1 MSSDNYREKRKY
13 ARLDL
18 RSKINF
24 SITET
29 PQRDA
34 PGGRFKGEGKNIGA
48 EGLLFSC
55 GKELKQGTLLALEI
69 FFPGKPDPVYIS
81 GEVRW
86 CAPTQNEKT
95 PLFDIGIKFSSI
107 NKNHVLMLIQ
117 YVCGNLSVDE
127 VSSLK

>member
-1 MSSDNYREKRKY
+1 MTPDDYREKRKY

-29 PQRDA
+29 PHSEA
-34 PGGRFKGEGKNIGA
+34 PTGRFKGIGKNIGA
-48 EGLLFSC
+48 EGLLFSSD
-55 GKELKQGTLLALEI
+55 KELKKGMLLDMEI

-86 CAPTQNEKT
+86 CAPDRKE
-95 PLFDIGIKFSSI
+95 PHLFDVGIKFNSI

-127 VSSLK
+127 YSSLK